1 MGTTRKMAQHAVGV
15 AAVAGALLLALATGA
30 LGQKHGPYAVRVNK
44 CCEEYEVRINGRCD
58 RVNSSLASKW
68 ILSTNICNN

>member
-1 MGTTRKMAQHAVGV
+1 MARS
-15 AAVAGALLLALATGA
+15 AVAVAVVGSILLLALASGA
-30 LGQKHGPYAVRVNK
+30 VGQKHGPYAVRVNK

-68 ILSTNICNN
+68 HLVETDRPTRH